1 MVFYHNLD
9 PVLLNLGAVQIKWY
23 GLMYVIA
30 FLVTYFYVRA
40 AVKQKKFGKKL
51 TLDDVDVLMLWLVI
65 ALIVG
70 ARLFEVLFYNPSFYF
85 SHPAEIFAVW
95 HGGLSFH
102 GGLLGMLLATWLF
115 CRKKKIS
122 LLELTDIL
130 IVPLAIGQALGR
142 IGNFIN
148 GELVG
153 RITSLPWGV
162 NFGGET
168 NAAGASVFRHPSQLY
183 EVFYNVVI
191 FGILFTLRNKKLP
204 KGYLFGWFLT
214 LYSVFRFAT
223 EFVRE
228 PEVMLGPLTLG
239 QWFNIPMFV
248 AGIWMLWKLKK

>member
-1 MVFYHNLD
+1 MVFFHNLD
-9 PVLLNLGAVQIKWY
+9 PVLLNLGFAQIKWY

-30 FLVTYFYVRA
+30 FLVTYFYVRS
-40 AVKQKKFGKKL
+40 AVKHKKFGNKL
-51 TLDDVDVLMLWLVI
+51 TLDDVDVLMGWLVV

-70 ARLFEVLFYNPSFYF
+70 ARIFEVLFYAPSFYF
-85 SHPAEIFAVW
+85 SHPAEIIAVW

-102 GGLLGMLLATWLF
+102 GGLLGMLIATWIF

-122 LLELTDIL
+122 ILEMADIL
-130 IVPLAIGQALGR
+130 IVPLALGQALGR

-168 NAAGASVFRHPSQLY
+168 NSFGQSVFRHPSQLY
-183 EVFYNVVI
+183 EVFYDLVI
-191 FGILFTLRNKKLP
+191 FSVLFAIRNKKLP
-204 KGYLFGWFLT
+204 RGYLFGWFLI
-214 LYSVFRFAT
+214 LYSVFRFFT

-239 QWFNIPMFV
+239 QWFNIPMLV
-248 AGIWMLWKLKK
+248 AGVWMLRKLKK